1 MALIE
6 LLQLGVTGGVSFVMC
21 VAAAADVRE
30 EGGIAPIARSMN
42 APRQKDV

>member
-1 MALIE
+1 MCM
-6 LLQLGVTGGVSFVMC
+6 TGGARFWMY
-21 VAAAADVRE
+21 DVTE

>member
-6 LLQLGVTGGVSFVMC
+6 LLQLGVTGGVSFGMC
-21 VAAAADVRE
+21 AAADVRE

>member
-1 MALIE
+1 MPLIE
-6 LLQLGVTGGVSFVMC
+6 LFQLGVTGGVSFGMC
-21 VAAAADVRE
+21 AVADVRK